1 MECELKLVVPFNG
14 NGFVQVKAITITITI
29 ISTTE
34 IDPPFVMFFL
44 VFFFT
49 IHILHLLYRSLPA
62 GCVAGVA
69 GLLCV
74 GGLRD

>member
-1 MECELKLVVPFNG
+1 MGSQLKSIPNGVVPFNG
-14 NGFVQVKAITITITI
+14 NGFVQVKAITI

-34 IDPPFVMFFL
+34 IDPPFVMFFV